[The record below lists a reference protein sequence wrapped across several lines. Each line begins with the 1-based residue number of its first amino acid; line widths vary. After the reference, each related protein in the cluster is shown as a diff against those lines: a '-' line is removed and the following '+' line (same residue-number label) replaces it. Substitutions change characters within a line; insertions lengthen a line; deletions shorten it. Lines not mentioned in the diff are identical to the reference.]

1 MRAAFVIGS
10 GIAGLA
16 IAEILSRNNYKV
28 IILESQDKIGGEA
41 SLATQKWYHTGWLYA
56 ALPNKAAM
64 MGCYDALHLFK
75 NVYGNIFPQ
84 NIVNLEITENGVNY
98 LSTHD
103 GWFIDERI
111 HYLYAM
117 STYELPLWTRIYWP
131 IYLKHFHF
139 NRLKKLNYQF
149 ELLAAYDSNM
159 KNLMNQWENDENGHK
174 KYKVIRTTDA
184 KIDTSRVTRS
194 LVSNLSANTE
204 IIKNAEF
211 ELMEGRNRTKIKIG
225 DIVHNPDC
233 LVLASGRSIPN
244 HLTAIGFEKTAN
256 KIISIKSL
264 ILVLKEKLNYPDF
277 IRFTPRV
284 RHTINHITF
293 NVKGNKKIST
303 VGSYYSFPAD
313 SSPDISYYEN
323 LMCERMGIT
332 KDSILGSYYGI
343 KTEFVDGAERR
354 YNHALE
360 KVNQNTFF
368 ALAGKF
374 SQFPLLVGDFIDKTG
389 LSFED
394 NSSGN
399 KFEVNPDLIA
409 HTYPAEIV
417 NNSKKVLGY

>member
-1 MRAAFVIGS
+1 MKIAFVIGS
-10 GIAGLA
+10 GIAGLS
-16 IAEILSRNNYKV
+16 IAEILSRNGWKV
-28 IILESQDKIGGEA
+28 IIVESQNKIGGEA

-75 NVYGNIFPQ
+75 KMYGNIFLK
-84 NIVNLEITENGVNY
+84 NIVNLELTENGVNY
-98 LSTHD
+98 LPTHD

-131 IYLKHFHF
+131 IYLNIIPF
-139 NRLKKLNYQF
+139 NRLSKLKYK
-149 ELLAAYDSNM
+149 YDVE
-159 KNLMNQWENDENGHK
+159 KDLDEGIQELMNQWENGEDGYK
-174 KYKVIRTTDA
+174 KYKAIRTTDA

-194 LVSNLSANTE
+194 LVSNLSSNTE
-204 IIKNAEF
+204 IVTDAKFQLIEC
-211 ELMEGRNRTKIKIG
+211 RHRTKIKI
-225 DIVHNPDC
+225 DDVVHDPDC

-244 HLTAIGFEKTAN
+244 HLTAIGFEKTAK
-256 KIISIKSL
+256 KIISIKSP

-277 IRFTPRV
+277 IRFTPKV

-323 LMCERMGIT
+323 IMCERMGIT
-332 KDSILGSYYGI
+332 KKSIMGSYYGI

-360 KVNQNTFF
+360 KLNQNTFF
-368 ALAGKF
+368 ALSGKF
-374 SQFPLLVGDFIDKTG
+374 SQFPLLVHDFVIKAELSLENNNIGDK
-389 LSFED
+389 L
-394 NSSGN
+394 
-399 KFEVNPDLIA
+399 EVNHDLIA
-409 HTYPAEIV
+409 RTYPAEIV
-417 NNSKKVLGY
+417 NNSTKGEEG